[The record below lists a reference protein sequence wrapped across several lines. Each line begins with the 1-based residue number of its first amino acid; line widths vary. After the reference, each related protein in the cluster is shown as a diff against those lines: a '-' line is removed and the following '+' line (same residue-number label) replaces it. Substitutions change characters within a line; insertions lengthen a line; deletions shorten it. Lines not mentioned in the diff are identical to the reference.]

1 MGARMAELAVS
12 QNRSLAPSIRPRFA
26 WLSDR
31 ALVWAFLTPTLILL
45 LAITIFPLVWSL
57 YLSLTKFSV
66 IKDASTGPT
75 WIGLANYA
83 SLLQDSDLWERFFI
97 TARFA
102 VPAVTIE
109 FLIGFGLAM
118 LLNRKFAGRGLIM
131 TLILIP
137 MMLSP
142 VVVALF
148 WRYMYRPDYGVI
160 NYILRDLLG
169 GPTILWLT
177 SINTA
182 MWAIILVDVWQWT
195 PFVMLISLAGLSA
208 VPKYLYEA
216 ADVDRASGWFKFW
229 NITLPLVTP
238 LLLIALLFRS
248 MDAYKM
254 FDTVYGLTGGDPG
267 HSTEVLSIYLYQ
279 IAFRNF
285 NTGEGSAIGYIML
298 VLIIALANMLIRVI
312 NQVRA
317 EPR

>member
-1 MGARMAELAVS
+1 MAELAISPHTPVA
-12 QNRSLAPSIRPRFA
+12 RVRPRFS

-31 ALVWAFLTPTLILL
+31 ALILSFLTPTVALL
-45 LAITIFPLVWSL
+45 LAITIFPLIWSL
-57 YLSLTKFSV
+57 YLSFTKFSV
-66 IKDASTGPT
+66 IHDAVKGPT
-75 WIGLANYA
+75 WIGLQNYA
-83 SLLQDSDLWERFFI
+83 DLLSDSDLWERFFI

-102 VPAVTIE
+102 IPAVTIE
-109 FLIGFGLAM
+109 FFLGFGLAM
-118 LLNRKFAGRGLIM
+118 LLNRGFKGRGFIM
-131 TLILIP
+131 TLILVP

-160 NYILRDLLG
+160 NYILHDLLG
-169 GPTILWLT
+169 LPTILWLT
-177 SINTA
+177 SIDTA
-182 MWAIILVDVWQWT
+182 MWAVILVDVWQWT

-238 LLLIALLFRS
+238 LLLIALLFRG

-267 HSTEVLSIYLYQ
+267 HSTEVLSVYLYRV
-279 IAFRNF
+279 AFGNF
-285 NTGEGSAIGYIML
+285 DTGQGSAIGYIML

-312 NQVRA
+312 NRVRA